1 MSDFDEY
8 YEATEPELR
17 ERAFGWATAIGLQ
30 QVDGLTPSKYLIQT
44 ARRNIE
50 GEITCDEARRLVDSY
65 YETRLGHEE
74 PTGHQEADKV
84 SARMNQLIHV
94 PAFGMTP
101 EFFLGLH
108 GKMFEGVFG
117 HAGRIRDVELLKRE
131 WVLNGD
137 SVQYDASFL
146 VERSLEKHFERELSF
161 KYKGLSDDAFVSH
174 FSAFIARL
182 WQIHPFREGNTRT
195 TALMAIKYLRSMRY
209 EVTNDLF
216 ARKSFYFRNA
226 LVRANYDNRKLDVEK
241 TLVPLEEFFKVLI
254 FGEELELHSR
264 FLKLGQ
270 EYGSSAANAIADLH
284 RSDSGNDGAAKQG
297 GDVVNDVVNGVVNFS
312 VMEERA
318 VKLLLKD
325 SRLSAARLAEA
336 LGVKQRQAQRII
348 ASLKVKAGL
357 KRRGSDKTGEWY
369 FETLAGEVGLG

>member
-1 MSDFDEY
+1 M
-8 YEATEPELR
+8 
-17 ERAFGWATAIGLQ
+17 
-30 QVDGLTPSKYLIQT
+30 
-44 ARRNIE
+44 RR
-50 GEITCDEARRLVDSY
+50 G
-65 YETRLGHEE
+65 
-74 PTGHQEADKV
+74 
-84 SARMNQLIHV
+84 
-94 PAFGMTP
+94 
-101 EFFLGLH
+101 
-108 GKMFEGVFG
+108 
-117 HAGRIRDVELLKRE
+117 
-131 WVLNGD
+131 
-137 SVQYDASFL
+137 
-146 VERSLEKHFERELSF
+146 
-161 KYKGLSDDAFVSH
+161 GLSDNAFVSH

-270 EYGSSAANAIADLH
+270 EYGSPAANAIADLH
-284 RSDSGNDGAAKQG
+284 RSDGGNDGAVQQG
-297 GDVVNDVVNGVVNFS
+297 GDVVNDVVNFS

-325 SRLSAARLAEA
+325 SRLTAARLAEA

-348 ASLKVKAGL
+348 ASLKAKAGL

-369 FETLAGEVGLG
+369 FETLPREG

>member
-65 YETRLGHEE
+65 YETPLGHEE

-84 SARMNQLIHV
+84 SVRMNQLIHV
-94 PAFGMTP
+94 PA
-101 EFFLGLH
+101 
-108 GKMFEGVFG
+108 
-117 HAGRIRDVELLKRE
+117 
-131 WVLNGD
+131 
-137 SVQYDASFL
+137 
-146 VERSLEKHFERELSF
+146 
-161 KYKGLSDDAFVSH
+161 
-174 FSAFIARL
+174 
-182 WQIHPFREGNTRT
+182 
-195 TALMAIKYLRSMRY
+195 
-209 EVTNDLF
+209 
-216 ARKSFYFRNA
+216 
-226 LVRANYDNRKLDVEK
+226 
-241 TLVPLEEFFKVLI
+241 
-254 FGEELELHSR
+254 
-264 FLKLGQ
+264 
-270 EYGSSAANAIADLH
+270 
-284 RSDSGNDGAAKQG
+284 KQG
-297 GDVVNDVVNGVVNFS
+297 GDAVNDVVNFS

-325 SRLSAARLAEA
+325 SRLTAARLAEA

-348 ASLKVKAGL
+348 ASLKAKAGL

-369 FETLAGEVGLG
+369 FETLAREG

>member
-94 PAFGMTP
+94 PA
-101 EFFLGLH
+101 
-108 GKMFEGVFG
+108 
-117 HAGRIRDVELLKRE
+117 
-131 WVLNGD
+131 
-137 SVQYDASFL
+137 
-146 VERSLEKHFERELSF
+146 
-161 KYKGLSDDAFVSH
+161 
-174 FSAFIARL
+174 
-182 WQIHPFREGNTRT
+182 
-195 TALMAIKYLRSMRY
+195 
-209 EVTNDLF
+209 
-216 ARKSFYFRNA
+216 
-226 LVRANYDNRKLDVEK
+226 
-241 TLVPLEEFFKVLI
+241 
-254 FGEELELHSR
+254 
-264 FLKLGQ
+264 
-270 EYGSSAANAIADLH
+270 
-284 RSDSGNDGAAKQG
+284 KQG
-297 GDVVNDVVNGVVNFS
+297 DDVVNDVVNFS

-348 ASLKVKAGL
+348 ASLKAKAGL

-369 FETLAGEVGLG
+369 FETLARDRI